1 MSVGFTL
8 AATLVEVAPHAPA
21 LPSASSYE
29 LSSGRLLATVAGVVG
44 LAGAVVGGLA
54 LARATGRIGSG
65 PGRRGAVASLVS
77 GLVAV
82 VVGALVAAT
91 ADGGLGTG
99 NGLGGAV
106 VAMVV
111 GLVATVLGG
120 VGLAHF
126 HRAGSPAD
134 RRERDGV
141 LR

>member
-1 MSVGFTL
+1 MSVALTL
-8 AATLVEVAPHAPA
+8 AAPLVAVASDPSA
-21 LPSASSYE
+21 LPSATSYE
-29 LSSGRLLATVAGVVG
+29 LTSGRLLATVAGVVG

-54 LARATGRIGSG
+54 LLRSTGRRRTG
-65 PGRRGAVASLVS
+65 PGRHGAVVSVVS
-77 GLVAV
+77 GLVAIAI
-82 VVGALVAAT
+82 GAVIAMT

-134 RRERDGV
+134 RRERHGV
-141 LR
+141 LG